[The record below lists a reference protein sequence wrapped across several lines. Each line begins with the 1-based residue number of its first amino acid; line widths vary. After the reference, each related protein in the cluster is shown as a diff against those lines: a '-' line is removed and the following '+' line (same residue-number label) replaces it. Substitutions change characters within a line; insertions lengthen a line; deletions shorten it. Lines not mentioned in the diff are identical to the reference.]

1 MGLRLFG
8 NSSCQSCAPTP
19 EPSYT
24 FRALPN
30 PNPSHYRLK
39 RWDQIG
45 KYLIVLVNYPDC
57 TNYEGDKIM
66 VYEATI
72 EDFASQTKIDPHFCQ
87 DCFSPIVRFKPDDEG
102 WEMAESFAYAM
113 EGD

>member
-1 MGLRLFG
+1 
-8 NSSCQSCAPTP
+8 
-19 EPSYT
+19 
-24 FRALPN
+24 
-30 PNPSHYRLK
+30 
-39 RWDQIG
+39 
-45 KYLIVLVNYPDC
+45 
-57 TNYEGDKIM
+57 M

-87 DCFSPIVRFKPDDEG
+87 YCFSPIARFKPDDEG